1 MGYLK
6 ELVAVASLSRSMVMV
21 GSSSMSFQV
30 LLLYCGYG
38 VSAFLEAFQVLL
50 CGCAFLAFRLLYAA
64 ELVSC
69 FGYVSIQIS
78 IVLIPTVR
86 RDNFERK
93 FLTKAHLAK
102 FTDATRNELG

>member
-1 MGYLK
+1 MG
-6 ELVAVASLSRSMVMV
+6 
-21 GSSSMSFQV
+21 
-30 LLLYCGYG
+30 
-38 VSAFLEAFQVLL
+38 SAFLGFS
-50 CGCAFLAFRLLYAA
+50 AFLRSGISIMFWI
-64 ELVSC
+64 
-69 FGYVSIQIS
+69 YVSIQIS